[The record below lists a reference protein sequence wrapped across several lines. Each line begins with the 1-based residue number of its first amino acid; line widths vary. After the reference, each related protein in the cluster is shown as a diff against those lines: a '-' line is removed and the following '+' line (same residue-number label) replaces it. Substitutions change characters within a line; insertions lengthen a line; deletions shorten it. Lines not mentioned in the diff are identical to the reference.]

1 MRSNKRN
8 RKDLPMD
15 DGLDFL
21 QRLIV
26 TGTGKAETIKTIRD
40 IEGLLERLTRDQDA
54 LRSDT
59 TPRGRKM
66 KGEIDHLVRLI
77 VSGAT
82 VLYAKELKEAL

>member
-1 MRSNKRN
+1 
-8 RKDLPMD
+8 MD

-21 QRLIV
+21 QRIIV
-26 TGTGKAETIKTIRD
+26 TGTGKAEVIKTIRD

-54 LRSDT
+54 LRGDT
-59 TPRGRKM
+59 TPRARKM
-66 KGEIDHLVRLI
+66 KSEIDHLVRLI

>member
-1 MRSNKRN
+1 
-8 RKDLPMD
+8 MD

-21 QRLIV
+21 QRIIV
-26 TGTGKAETIKTIRD
+26 SGNSKAEMMETIKD

-54 LRSDT
+54 LRNDT
-59 TPRGRKM
+59 SLKGRKM
-66 KGEIDHLVRLI
+66 KKEIDHLVRLI

>member
-1 MRSNKRN
+1 
-8 RKDLPMD
+8 MD

-21 QRLIV
+21 QRIIV
-26 TGTGKAETIKTIRD
+26 SVNGRAETIKTIHD

-54 LRSDT
+54 LRNDT
-59 TPRGRKM
+59 TPTGRKM

-82 VLYAKELKEAL
+82 VLYLKELKEAL

>member
-1 MRSNKRN
+1 
-8 RKDLPMD
+8 MD

-26 TGTGKAETIKTIRD
+26 SGNTKAEMIQTIMD

-54 LRSDT
+54 LRNDT
-59 TPRGRKM
+59 TSTGRKM
-66 KGEIDHLVRLI
+66 KSEIDHLVRLI

-82 VLYAKELKEAL
+82 VLYAKELKDAL

>member
-1 MRSNKRN
+1 
-8 RKDLPMD
+8 MD

-26 TGTGKAETIKTIRD
+26 SGKGHEEMMQTIQD

-54 LRSDT
+54 LRNDT
-59 TPRGRKM
+59 SPKGRKM
-66 KGEIDHLVRLI
+66 KGEIDHLIRLM